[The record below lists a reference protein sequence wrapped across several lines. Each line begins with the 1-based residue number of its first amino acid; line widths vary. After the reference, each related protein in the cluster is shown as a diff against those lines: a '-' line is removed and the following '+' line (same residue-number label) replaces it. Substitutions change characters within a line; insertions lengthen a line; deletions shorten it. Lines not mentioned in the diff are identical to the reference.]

1 METIHT
7 FDIRSAVV
15 NAVSEVFDLMLSL
28 EIEHLEAVSQSHLYG
43 EKILAAINLVG
54 PTAGMVTIQVDAAYA
69 RILAGNMLGID
80 PTDLQNPA
88 DVKDVLT
95 EVCNMV
101 AGNLKSG
108 LCDAGLYCDLSVPT
122 LISGRDYQSGIQHAD
137 RQEYVTFF
145 QAQNTVLLAVALK
158 TGEPDQPGRDQAA
171 TPPVLPPDHGLF
183 GFDIQAAVTAAV
195 TEVFDLMLDM
205 DVSTGAGEPAAKVGD
220 SRLSGSIS
228 LSGDILGW
236 VNMEFSK
243 EFSRTIAATM
253 LEMEP
258 AELEDL
264 EEIKDVIGEVCNM
277 VAGNLKSSLCDTGF
291 NCRISPP
298 TFTLG
303 SDFELECLHL
313 DREETHVYTY
323 AAETFRVA
331 VGLKAAE

>member
-7 FDIRSAVV
+7 YDIRSAVV

-28 EIEHLEAVSQSHLYG
+28 DIEHLEAVSQSHLYG
-43 EKILAAINLVG
+43 DKMLAAINLVG
-54 PTAGMVTIQVDAAYA
+54 PVAGMVTIQVDAAYA
-69 RILAGNMLGID
+69 RILAGSMLDLD
-80 PTDLQNPA
+80 PAELQNPA

-108 LCDAGLYCDLSVPT
+108 LCDAGLNCDLSVPT
-122 LISGRDYQSGIQHAD
+122 LISGRDYQSGIQRAD
-137 RQEYVTFF
+137 RQEYFTFF
-145 QAQNTVLLAVALK
+145 QGENTVLLAVALK
-158 TGEPDQPGRDQAA
+158 SGEPDQPAEEQSEKPSA
-171 TPPVLPPDHGLF
+171 LQPDHGLF
-183 GFDIQAAVTAAV
+183 VFDIQAAITAAV

-205 DVSTGAGEPAAKVGD
+205 QIQSGETGAAARTGG

-228 LSGDILGW
+228 FSGDILGW
-236 VNMEFSK
+236 VNIDFSQN
-243 EFSRTIAATM
+243 FSRRIAAAM
-253 LEMEP
+253 LDMP
-258 AELEDL
+258 PDDLEDI
-264 EEIKDVIGEVCNM
+264 EEVKDVVGELCNM
-277 VAGNLKSSLCDTGF
+277 VAGSLKSSLCNSGF

-313 DREETHVYTY
+313 DREETYAYTH
-323 AAETFRVA
+323 ASETFQVA